1 MTPAEHFDPMT
12 FAQETLDVW
21 GLTTWTLRWDR
32 AKRRAGACDHARNQI
47 RLSKPLFDVFP
58 EDAQR
63 NVILHEVAHAL
74 VGPQHKHDRR
84 WKQAAI
90 MLGAQPRAL
99 LPSSLPEPECSW
111 VGRCQ
116 RCGAERRLHS
126 APRRVMSCASCCRE
140 FDLDLIFA
148 WYHHGH
154 PEIPPGRYAKEL
166 TQIRRQ
172 RRFS

>member
-1 MTPAEHFDPMT
+1 MT

-116 RCGAERRLHS
+116 RFGAERRQHFAPPRGTPPPQRPWG
-126 APRRVMSCASCCRE
+126 APRAGG
-140 FDLDLIFA
+140 DA
-148 WYHHGH
+148 
-154 PEIPPGRYAKEL
+154 PGRGSCVWRGPWCSPRE
-166 TQIRRQ
+166 RG
-172 RRFS
+172 